1 MDADH
6 RASALGTACFR
17 TNEGRQ
23 VSAETTVP
31 KSCGVAGH
39 DHCKDTCRTGRRD
52 PCCVD
57 CLRARA
63 EAAEQEIERLTEIA
77 EQHEVELAFWKPG
90 LAAWRLV
97 TAPTPADLEALTDA
111 VLIVETPL
119 AIDVARNVLKAIADR
134 ARAPEHEPARSTEG
148 T

>member
-1 MDADH
+1 M
-6 RASALGTACFR
+6 
-17 TNEGRQ
+17 
-23 VSAETTVP
+23 SAETTVP

-97 TAPTPADLEALTDA
+97 TAPTDADLEALLDVDGIRGDHNVGRA
-111 VLIVETPL
+111 VLRKIL
-119 AIDVARNVLKAIADR
+119 AAIADR